1 MIRRSFRPLLAAALL
16 GLALTPAPLPAAD
29 PGATAAFAR
38 TSYWDGFAEFWT
50 GRIKRTDGIVLLA
63 VGVGAVSLFIITRA
77 KWKK

>member
-29 PGATAAFAR
+29 PAPFAR
-38 TSYWDGFAEFWT
+38 TNYWDGFVEFWS
-50 GRIKRTDGIVLLA
+50 GRVMRTDGVVLLA
-63 VGVGAVSLFIITRA
+63 LGVGAVCLFIITRA